1 MLHLRNFVSS
11 ETIYD
16 QILAGE
22 QILFSLILVSLS
34 VRYGLIVR
42 TEQQLQRKAPCDG
55 SECVATNAKISKH
68 PDCSAN
74 AGSPPGTIPQRYTG
88 CGHTATSVPNIRAAE
103 FRYKRGPCHCW
114 PSLLPPPPPRK
125 IPSTTLYWLTSWR
138 TTAVSETKSLLS
150 QASFLNFFGFWTI

>member
-74 AGSPPGTIPQRYTG
+74 
-88 CGHTATSVPNIRAAE
+88 
-103 FRYKRGPCHCW
+103 
-114 PSLLPPPPPRK
+114 LRK
-125 IPSTTLYWLTSWR
+125 IACASAPNAEQFRSGTQDAATQPHLSQTYGLQSSGIR
-138 TTAVSETKSLLS
+138 GGLATADHHCYLRLGLAKSLPRPYTDWHHDGLQLFQRPS
-150 QASFLNFFGFWTI
+150 RCYHRQVS